1 MTLQLLLVLG
11 SIALLDSTSIV
22 PLCVV
27 PMAAILGGNRPILS
41 STAFLM
47 GVFIVYL
54 CCGLLLLLGF
64 DALFQI
70 VGAELSQR
78 WKHPDTLDLILQ
90 VTLGSVMIAFAW
102 KLAKSRQTHGERGA
116 TGSMTPWQSFMLGSV
131 LTVIGLPGAF
141 PYFGAIDQ
149 ILRVDPK
156 PTVAALTLAYYNL
169 MFILPLVCL
178 IIIRVYLGNAGDLVF
193 QRVAQFSDLWGR
205 RLIVSVLF
213 LVGIALL
220 VDGIGWF
227 LGYPILPVG

>member
-1 MTLQLLLVLG
+1 MTQQLLLVLG

-27 PMAAILGGNRPILS
+27 PLATILGGNRPILS

-54 CCGLLLLLGF
+54 CCGLLLLAGF

-70 VGAELSQR
+70 VGAELAQR
-78 WKHPDTLDLILQ
+78 WKHPDTLDLLLQ

-102 KLAKSRQTHGERGA
+102 KLANTRQTHGEHGA
-116 TGSMTPWQSFMLGSV
+116 TGSMAPGQSFILGSV

-149 ILRVDPK
+149 ILRVGPK
-156 PTVAALTLAYYNL
+156 PTVAAITLVFYNL

-178 IIIRVYLGNAGDLVF
+178 IIMKVYLGKASDLVF
-193 QRVAQFSDLWGR
+193 QRVAQFSELWGR

-220 VDGIGWF
+220 VDGLGWF
-227 LGYPILPVG
+227 LGYPMLPVG